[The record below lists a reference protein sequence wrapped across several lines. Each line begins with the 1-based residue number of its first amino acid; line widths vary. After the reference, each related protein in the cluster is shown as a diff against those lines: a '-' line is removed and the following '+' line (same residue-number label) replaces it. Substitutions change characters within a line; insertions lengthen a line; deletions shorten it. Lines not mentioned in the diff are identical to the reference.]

1 MHSARKGSPNTGSHT
16 SGDKFD
22 RFEKWLRDNG
32 ARFDQVREA
41 GHPSVNTPSNI
52 LSLTFVTVE

>member
-1 MHSARKGSPNTGSHT
+1 MHSARSPNNQI

-32 ARFDQVREA
+32 ARFDQVSDDII
-41 GHPSVNTPSNI
+41 HP
-52 LSLTFVTVE
+52 